1 LEKIGFKKNE
11 KPTPPPYNYDNDPSP
26 IPTLLSINPTVKKDI
41 TGDLLPKS
49 EVFQITPEKVV
60 ELDMSRKNCRIKIKF
75 FLKGRN
81 GMKVIERMKEILKS
95 RYMKKYID
103 VDDEGYKK
111 KERDIIDEIMSK
123 KGIEEKEESIYKISE
138 RIVIMKGV

>member
-1 LEKIGFKKNE
+1 
-11 KPTPPPYNYDNDPSP
+11 
-26 IPTLLSINPTVKKDI
+26 
-41 TGDLLPKS
+41 
-49 EVFQITPEKVV
+49 
-60 ELDMSRKNCRIKIKF
+60 
-75 FLKGRN
+75 
-81 GMKVIERMKEILKS
+81 
-95 RYMKKYID
+95 MKKYID

>member
-1 LEKIGFKKNE
+1 
-11 KPTPPPYNYDNDPSP
+11 
-26 IPTLLSINPTVKKDI
+26 
-41 TGDLLPKS
+41 
-49 EVFQITPEKVV
+49 
-60 ELDMSRKNCRIKIKF
+60 
-75 FLKGRN
+75 
-81 GMKVIERMKEILKS
+81 MKEILKS